1 MGFHVELNS
10 ILRSDAYGSLVR
22 GEVHEFAKTGSRV
35 FFDDIPIW
43 LTRSDWTALAEIFV
57 VAQERINGGVKGS
70 FQVLHVYSP
79 DERAAIT
86 QLFRRMYAGKG
97 DRPIYLLMNT
107 ATLESARKSGTYEPD
122 SLRTEGFIHAS
133 PLNQLSRVANKY
145 YSADAVVHVLACE
158 LGKISADVKW
168 EPATGGLYPHI
179 YGVFNMDAVVEITP
193 VPKNDNGLFDISF

>member
-10 ILRSDAYGSLVR
+10 ILRSDAYDSLAR
-22 GEVHEFAKTGSRV
+22 GGVHEFAKMGSRV

-43 LTRSDWTALAEIFV
+43 LTRSDWTALAEIFI
-57 VAQERINGGVKGS
+57 VAQERINGGVKGT

-79 DERAAIT
+79 DESAAVT
-86 QLFRRMYAGKG
+86 QLFKRMYAGKG

-107 ATLESARKSGTYEPD
+107 STLESARKSGTFEPA
-122 SLRTEGFIHAS
+122 SLGTDGFIHAS

-145 YSADAVVHVLACE
+145 YSIDTVVHVLTCD
-158 LGKISADVKW
+158 LGKISAEVRW

-179 YGVFNMDAVVEITP
+179 YGAFIMDAVTEVTTFR
-193 VPKNDNGLFDISF
+193 KDNTGLFNISF